1 MPFHFR
7 KIDFK
12 DAVPALA
19 PMATNLMKGGL
30 AGLRTSSVFVFAC
43 LVAALVPACS
53 SIGPNPSISPLSA
66 SRGIASPSH
75 AAPKAGP
82 QISSLLLLLPP
93 RARNP
98 VRFHLLGSNGCFS
111 WAWDHHDLLHVQPL
125 FNTSDDVHSPTPVAA
140 AGAAGGQA
148 WGSHGSSSSGSGSG
162 ARGGGC
168 STSALISSMAPYS
181 GAPRTTAVIATDLLS
196 GQVLRCEVR
205 VGACAGRVGACA
217 GRVGACAV
225 SPDRPTSPTH
235 PLSPSCLPLSPFLS
249 PPLLTLFPTSP
260 AFAPCPAALAP
271 SPLACHPSPLAP
283 YPLASA
289 ATTPPSFWCPTA
301 LGPPSLPCSPSIL
314 AYPQFL
320 LTLNRYFLPSI
331 PAFPQPLL
339 PPSPL
344 LPPTPASPHPCAH
357 LLPPT
362 RRRVLISGGPHLPLD
377 PHAPRLAPPRPPPT
391 CGLLCATWRPGI
403 GAPPAA
409 RAPGGSG
416 AAAGR
421 RRGGARARDDLGVR
435 GVGRPYVPTLALLH
449 LAPRLPPFSSHP
461 SRFAHPPLPP
471 LSTLLSPS
479 SCCFFL
485 LPRPLPFITLF
496 SPSPVSPPSQL
507 PSPILPA
514 VQLPS
519 PSYAWATA
527 NASVASVHPSQ
538 GVVTALAQGAT
549 TLTATDVRV
558 ADHHQAVSIHVVTP
572 GHVKIFL
579 APLAPLPG
587 GNGGTGGE
595 GEVCSGAGAA
605 GGGGLPGAV
614 ACRAVA
620 EPVASGGD
628 TWHLVVGREYALW
641 VQVFSHGWP
650 SRPVLLTQADTLLL
664 RFDHPPLW
672 SVVGED
678 AAAVASLPAQ
688 APPALEGGGGGGEER
703 SRVVVVRGGQQ
714 GQGEVQAEL
723 RYREV
728 QSGGKGREEKVVAVQ
743 AIRVCDPVLVHLPSP
758 TTPASSS
765 SPPPVDPVHVV
776 HLPWVPQL
784 DSAPPPLRQHLRLL
798 ASGGEQSH
806 AL

>member
-1 MPFHFR
+1 M
-7 KIDFK
+7 
-12 DAVPALA
+12 
-19 PMATNLMKGGL
+19 GL
-30 AGLRTSSVFVFAC
+30 
-43 LVAALVPACS
+43 
-53 SIGPNPSISPLSA
+53 
-66 SRGIASPSH
+66 
-75 AAPKAGP
+75 
-82 QISSLLLLLPP
+82 SSLADLEVL
-93 RARNP
+93 AFN
-98 VRFHLLGSNGCFS
+98 
-111 WAWDHHDLLHVQPL
+111 DH
-125 FNTSDDVHSPTPVAA
+125 
-140 AGAAGGQA
+140 
-148 WGSHGSSSSGSGSG
+148 
-162 ARGGGC
+162 
-168 STSALISSMAPYS
+168 
-181 GAPRTTAVIATDLLS
+181 
-196 GQVLRCEVR
+196 
-205 VGACAGRVGACA
+205 
-217 GRVGACAV
+217 
-225 SPDRPTSPTH
+225 
-235 PLSPSCLPLSPFLS
+235 
-249 PPLLTLFPTSP
+249 
-260 AFAPCPAALAP
+260 
-271 SPLACHPSPLAP
+271 
-283 YPLASA
+283 
-289 ATTPPSFWCPTA
+289 A

-331 PAFPQPLL
+331 PAFPHPCFPLLPCFPPPPLL
-339 PPSPL
+339 PPPL
-344 LPPTPASPHPCAH
+344 LPLNPCAH

-421 RRGGARARDDLGVR
+421 RRGGARAPGTTWGSEGRRVWRGTVVKEGRIQPGGSSRSKASAVQWVIMRLILISPASDPVPAYVSVYPSPNQVERSDVYVVR
-435 GVGRPYVPTLALLH
+435 GVAPGQEKVSVQLMDADVTAAGAAAAGGAAALPSDAITLTVART
-449 LAPRLPPFSSHP
+449 AHP
-461 SRFAHPPLPP
+461 SPSCTLPLACPLSLPTPPVPFCPPSAPSPVHPPLPLIMLF
-471 LSTLLSPS
+471 LSAAA
-479 SCCFFL
+479 
-485 LPRPLPFITLF
+485 RPLPFITLF